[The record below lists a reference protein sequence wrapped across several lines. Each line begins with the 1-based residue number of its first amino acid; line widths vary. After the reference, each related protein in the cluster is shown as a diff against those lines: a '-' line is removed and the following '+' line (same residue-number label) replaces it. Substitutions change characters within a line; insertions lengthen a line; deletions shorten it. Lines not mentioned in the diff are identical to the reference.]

1 MLKKS
6 FPHELIGKEILVVNS
21 TNSSQIGMRGK
32 IVDETKS
39 VLVVELEGKSGKEKQ
54 NKTLLKKS
62 IVFRLG
68 ADGPVLEGKDL
79 AQRPEERM
87 KK

>member
-21 TNSSQIGMRGK
+21 TNHSQIGMRGK

-39 VLVVELEGKSGKEKQ
+39 TLIIESEGNIGKEKK

-68 ADGPVLEGKDL
+68 ANGPVLEGKDL
-79 AQRPEERM
+79 AQRSEERM

>member
-21 TNSSQIGMRGK
+21 TNLSQTGMRGK

-39 VLVVELEGKSGKEKQ
+39 TLTIEPEGNPGEEKK
-54 NKTLLKKS
+54 NKILLKKS

-68 ADGPVLEGKDL
+68 ANGPVLEGKDL